1 MGNKE
6 NRPQIQRRPS
16 IQEWESVERPREK
29 FLMKG
34 AGALSNAELLAIL
47 IGSGYAGENAVELSR
62 RILRSSGNSLSAL
75 RKLDFENFRKFKGIG
90 PGKALSIMA
99 AFELARRMESEPA
112 ERQAQIYSS
121 EHAAK
126 AIAPF
131 LRDLGHEECWV
142 LYLNR
147 SNHLIGKERIS
158 SGGVSATVI
167 DSRMI
172 LKGAMNRLASGI
184 ILVHNHPSGNAFPGN
199 EDRIQTQRLKK
210 SAEICEVELI
220 DHIIVAGTGY
230 FSFLDEGLL

>member
-1 MGNKE
+1 MGNNE

-62 RILRSSGNSLSAL
+62 RILRASGNSLSAL

-90 PGKALSIMA
+90 PGKALSIMT

-147 SNHLIGKERIS
+147 NNHLIGKERIS